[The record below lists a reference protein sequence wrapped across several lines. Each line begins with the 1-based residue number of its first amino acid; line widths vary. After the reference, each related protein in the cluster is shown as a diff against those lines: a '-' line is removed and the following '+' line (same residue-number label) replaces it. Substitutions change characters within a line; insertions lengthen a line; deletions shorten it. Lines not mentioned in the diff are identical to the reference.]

1 MAGRQA
7 AHTRIGVSNGIED
20 WMTRRNADV
29 QRLKQE
35 AEAAGRE
42 AWERATRAG
51 ENLAAMRPEDVV
63 ALGAKLLK
71 RGGPAFP
78 QAARKAPVQGARPR
92 SSTPVREGVRLLDY
106 TGKVVA
112 GMAARPVGAVAG
124 AARGLAHTG
133 RDIVEGVNF
142 VSRLMDPQDA
152 RYSPPGEAAW
162 DQVVSAGDRA
172 FKYVKHGA
180 SNPAAVVDDVDHAL
194 HVLRLNISPSATPMA
209 DTMSGEFKRNYEI
222 GKNQGELAFD
232 IGATFYG
239 GAMLKGVL
247 TASKATRVAKGVK
260 QGLTPAQAAYLAK
273 DYVGRG
279 HHVIPQRFRF
289 PKTVLNAPLPRAIA
303 GQPLPKSISES
314 AFNVLKPSNISQGAF
329 YELHN
334 GVDKSFHGARIG
346 AKGGGGSWS
355 AKRLGLP
362 KYGTAKRLWYGAPG
376 PLKAVIGGAA
386 TEAAAEAYDHFD
398 EERSQ

>member
-29 QRLKQE
+29 QRLKHE

-42 AWERATRAG
+42 AWE
-51 ENLAAMRPEDVV
+51 
-63 ALGAKLLK
+63 
-71 RGGPAFP
+71 
-78 QAARKAPVQGARPR
+78 
-92 SSTPVREGVRLLDY
+92 
-106 TGKVVA
+106 
-112 GMAARPVGAVAG
+112 
-124 AARGLAHTG
+124 
-133 RDIVEGVNF
+133 
-142 VSRLMDPQDA
+142 
-152 RYSPPGEAAW
+152 
-162 DQVVSAGDRA
+162 
-172 FKYVKHGA
+172 
-180 SNPAAVVDDVDHAL
+180 
-194 HVLRLNISPSATPMA
+194 
-209 DTMSGEFKRNYEI
+209 
-222 GKNQGELAFD
+222 
-232 IGATFYG
+232 
-239 GAMLKGVL
+239 
-247 TASKATRVAKGVK
+247 
-260 QGLTPAQAAYLAK
+260 
-273 DYVGRG
+273 
-279 HHVIPQRFRF
+279 
-289 PKTVLNAPLPRAIA
+289 
-303 GQPLPKSISES
+303 PLPKSISES